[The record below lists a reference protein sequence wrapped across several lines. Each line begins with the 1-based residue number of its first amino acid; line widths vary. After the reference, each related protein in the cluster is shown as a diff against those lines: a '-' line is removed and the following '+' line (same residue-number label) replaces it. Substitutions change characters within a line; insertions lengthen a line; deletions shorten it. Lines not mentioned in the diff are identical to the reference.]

1 MRDFDDKSIKLFHVD
16 PTNPT
21 RRTQVMISIAHIV
34 RLVPRHYIESGGK
47 QMITAVEEGVAPER
61 GMKRSFMVFDSLG
74 GQFDSYGASERV
86 NAVLEQIWN
95 ESA

>member
-1 MRDFDDKSIKLFHVD
+1 MRDFENKSIKLFHVD

-21 RRTQVMISIAHIV
+21 RRTQILLSIAHIV
-34 RLVPRHYIESGGK
+34 RLVPRHYLESGGK
-47 QMITAVEEGVAPER
+47 QMITAADEGNAPEP
-61 GMKRSFMVFDSLG
+61 GIKRSFMVFDDIG

-86 NAVLEQIWN
+86 NAVLEQMWN